1 MGAFH
6 VFKILQTVLNRAT
19 HHNASSIHQ
28 SDKQCEGACK
38 RDNLEVAV
46 MQTSSY
52 WNRENKQ
59 EPVQTKT
66 SLQVSK
72 KPHLKY
78 EKQ

>member
-52 WNRENKQ
+52 
-59 EPVQTKT
+59 
-66 SLQVSK
+66 
-72 KPHLKY
+72 
-78 EKQ
+78 